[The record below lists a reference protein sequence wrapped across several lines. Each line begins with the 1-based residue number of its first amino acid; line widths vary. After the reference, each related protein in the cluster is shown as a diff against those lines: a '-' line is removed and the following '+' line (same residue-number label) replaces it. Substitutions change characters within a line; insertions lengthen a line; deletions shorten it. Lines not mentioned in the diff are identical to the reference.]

1 VKPAGTGDPETGDWE
16 TGDWE
21 TEDAVRLALP
31 ASFEYLRIVRLTASG
46 VASRL
51 GFDVEDIENLRV
63 AIDELTSLV
72 VECAAPGQLELTFA
86 TGSGTLEITGRAPVN
101 SGAEVA
107 VEDLT
112 EQILK
117 AVTDDYEL
125 GVSDGF
131 ASFRCSRRLPSV

>member
-1 VKPAGTGDPETGDWE
+1 VKAGGTGDAAG
-16 TGDWE
+16 
-21 TEDAVRLALP
+21 DAVRLTLP

-51 GFDVEDIENLRV
+51 GFDVEEIENLRV
-63 AIDELTSLV
+63 AIDELASV
-72 VECAAPGQLELTFA
+72 VVDVAAPGDLELTFVA
-86 TGSGTLEITGRAPVN
+86 KNNALEITGRAPVHT
-101 SGAEVA
+101 GTEIA

-125 GVSDGF
+125 GVTDGF
-131 ASFRCSRRLPSV
+131 ASFRCARRLPLV